1 MNLLKIKYEIE
12 IDVLNDLRNQLSR
25 LKEFSSINNVTM
37 TEYESGLSLADSII
51 ESEIEIRNLIIKK
64 YEK

>member
-12 IDVLNDLRNQLSR
+12 IDVLNDLKNQLSR
-25 LKEFSSINNVTM
+25 LRLFSFINNVTM
-37 TEYESGLSLADSII
+37 TEYERGLSLADSII